1 MDTGAIE
8 KFYREQ
14 FGRILATVIGLVG
27 DFDLAEEAAQE
38 AFASALE
45 QWPREGMP
53 GNPRAWIVSVARHK
67 AIDRIR
73 RRTRFEERQE
83 ELQRLIEL
91 ESVPDDDDVEESG
104 VPDERLSLIFT
115 CCHPAIAR
123 DAQVALALRTLC
135 GLTTEE
141 IARAF
146 VMPTPTMAQRLV
158 RAKRKITAA
167 RIPYQVPPPETLAER
182 LEAVMTVIYLVF
194 NEGYGASSGDHL
206 LRSDLSGEAIRLGRI
221 LVELMPA
228 FSEPRGLLALML
240 IQNSR
245 RDARV
250 DANGDVVLMEDQ
262 DRSQWHQDEIVEGLR
277 LTAEAMQSG
286 RPGPYALQAAIA
298 SEHARAARADDTDWR
313 SIAGLYAMLAEQR
326 PSPVIELNRAV
337 AVAMADG
344 PERGLELI
352 AAIQHRGALDDY
364 FLMWAAKGDLE
375 RRLGRFKESVD
386 SYRRALELVGTAPE
400 RRFLQKRIDELQR
413 QQ

>member
-8 KFYREQ
+8 KFYHEQ
-14 FGRILATVIGLVG
+14 FGRILATVISLVS
-27 DFDLAEEAAQE
+27 DFDLAEEATQE
-38 AFASALE
+38 AFATALE

-53 GNPRAWIVSVARHK
+53 TNPRAWIVSVARHK

-73 RRTRFEERQE
+73 RRTRFEERLD

-91 ESVPDDDDVEESG
+91 ESAPDDDGAEESG

-167 RIPYQVPPPETLAER
+167 CIPYQVPPPETLAER
-182 LEAVMTVIYLVF
+182 LDAVMTVIYLVF
-194 NEGYGASSGDHL
+194 NEGYGASSGNNL
-206 LRSDLSGEAIRLGRI
+206 LRTDLSAEAIRLGRI
-221 LVELMPA
+221 LAELMPA
-228 FSEPRGLLALML
+228 HSEPRGLLALML

-250 DANGDVVLMEDQ
+250 DANGDLVLMEDQ
-262 DRSQWHQDEIVEGLR
+262 DRSRWHRGEIVEGLR
-277 LTAEAMQSG
+277 LTAEAMQSA

-298 SEHARAARADDTDWR
+298 SEHARAARAEDTNWA
-313 SIAGLYAMLAEQR
+313 SIAMLYGMLAEQR
-326 PSPVIELNRAV
+326 PSPVIDLNRAV

-344 PERGLELI
+344 PDRGLELI
-352 AAIQHRGALDDY
+352 AAIQLRRALDDY

-375 RRLGRFKESVD
+375 RRLGRFKESSE
-386 SYRRALELVGTAPE
+386 SYRRALSLAGTAPE
-400 RRFLQKRIDELQR
+400 RRFLQKRLDELQR

>member
-1 MDTGAIE
+1 MDTGAIDN
-8 KFYREQ
+8 FYREQ
-14 FGRILATVIGLVG
+14 FGRILATVIRLVG
-27 DFDLAEEAAQE
+27 DFDLAEEATQE
-38 AFASALE
+38 AFATALE
-45 QWPREGMP
+45 QWPGEGMP
-53 GNPRAWIVSVARHK
+53 GNPRAWVISVARHK
-67 AIDRIR
+67 AIDHIR
-73 RRTRFEERQE
+73 RRARFEERQG

-91 ESVPDDDDVEESG
+91 ENAPADDGAHESG

-182 LEAVMTVIYLVF
+182 LDAVMTVIYLVF
-194 NEGYGASSGDHL
+194 NEGYGASSGDTL
-206 LRSDLSGEAIRLGRI
+206 LRTDLSAEAIRLGRI

-228 FSEPRGLLALML
+228 LAEPHGLHALML

-250 DANGDVVLMEDQ
+250 DANGDLVLMEDQ
-262 DRSQWHQDEIVEGLR
+262 DRSRWHGEEIVEGLR
-277 LTAEAMQSG
+277 LTAEAMRSG
-286 RPGPYALQAAIA
+286 QPGPYALQAAIA
-298 SEHARAARADDTDWR
+298 SEHARASRAEDTDWR
-313 SIAGLYAMLAEQR
+313 SIAKLYGMLVEQR

-337 AVAMADG
+337 AVAMAEG

-352 AAIQHRGALDDY
+352 AAIQRRRALRDY
-364 FLMWAAKGDLE
+364 FLMWSAKGDLE
-375 RRLGRFKESVD
+375 RRLGRFKAAAD

-400 RRFLQKRIDELQR
+400 RRFLQKRIDEVER
-413 QQ
+413 VR

>member
-27 DFDLAEEAAQE
+27 DFDLAEEATQE
-38 AFASALE
+38 AFATALE
-45 QWPREGMP
+45 QWPREGVP

-73 RRTRFEERQE
+73 RKMRFEERQD

-91 ESVPDDDDVEESG
+91 ENAVDDDGAEESG

-146 VMPTPTMAQRLV
+146 VLPTPTMAQRLV
-158 RAKRKITAA
+158 RAKRKISAA
-167 RIPYQVPPPETLAER
+167 RIPYQVPPPDTLAER
-182 LEAVMTVIYLVF
+182 LDAVMTVIYLVF
-194 NEGYGASSGDHL
+194 NEGYGASSGDSL
-206 LRSDLSGEAIRLGRI
+206 LRTDLSAEAIRLGRI

-228 FSEPRGLLALML
+228 HSEPSGLLALML

-245 RDARV
+245 RDARL
-250 DANGDVVLMEDQ
+250 DANGDLVLMEDQ
-262 DRSQWHQDEIVEGLR
+262 DRSRWHRVEIVEGLQ
-277 LTAEAMQSG
+277 LTAKAMQSG
-286 RPGPYALQAAIA
+286 KPGPYALQAAIA
-298 SEHARAARADDTDWR
+298 SEHARAARAADTNWR
-313 SIAGLYAMLAEQR
+313 SIAKLYGLLAEQR
-326 PSPVIELNRAV
+326 PSPVVELNRAV

-344 PERGLELI
+344 PEHGLELI
-352 AAIQHRGALDDY
+352 AALQRRGALDEY
-364 FLMWAAKGDLE
+364 FLMWSAKGDLE
-375 RRLGRFKESVD
+375 RRLGRFKESSE
-386 SYRRALELVGTAPE
+386 SYQRALALVGTAPE
-400 RRFLQKRIDELQR
+400 RRFLKKRLDEIRRR
-413 QQ
+413 Q

>member
-1 MDTGAIE
+1 MDTGAID

-27 DFDLAEEAAQE
+27 DFDLAEEATQE
-38 AFASALE
+38 AFATALE
-45 QWPREGMP
+45 QWPREGTP

-73 RRTRFEERQE
+73 RRTRFDERQD

-91 ESVPDDDDVEESG
+91 ESAADDEGAEESG

-146 VMPTPTMAQRLV
+146 VLPTPTMAQRLV
-158 RAKRKITAA
+158 RAKRKISAA

-182 LEAVMTVIYLVF
+182 LDAVMTVIYLVF
-194 NEGYGASSGDHL
+194 NEGYGASSGDTL
-206 LRSDLSGEAIRLGRI
+206 LRTDLSAEAIRLGRI

-228 FSEPRGLLALML
+228 YREPRGLLALML

-245 RDARV
+245 RDARIDV
-250 DANGDVVLMEDQ
+250 NGDVVLMEDQ
-262 DRSQWHQDEIVEGLR
+262 DRSRWYREEIVEGLK
-277 LTAEAMQSG
+277 LTDEAMRSNE
-286 RPGPYALQAAIA
+286 PGPYALQAAIA
-298 SEHARAARADDTDWR
+298 SEHARAARAEDTNWR
-313 SIAGLYAMLAEQR
+313 AIADLYGLLAEQR
-326 PSPVIELNRAV
+326 PSPVVELNRAV
-337 AVAMADG
+337 AVAMAEG

-352 AAIQHRGALDDY
+352 AALQRRRSLDEY
-364 FLMWAAKGDLE
+364 FLFWSAKGELE
-375 RRLGRFKESVD
+375 RRLGRFKEAAD
-386 SYRRALELVGTAPE
+386 SYRRALSLVGTAPE
-400 RRFLQKRIDELQR
+400 RRFLQKRLDQIQR
-413 QQ
+413 QH